1 VRYAVNYEQ
10 SETGWGASVP
20 DLGVFAVAGTREEVR
35 ALVREAAEF
44 HIACLREDGEHVPPP
59 ATTVDYVEVAA

>member
-1 VRYAVNYEQ
+1 M
-10 SETGWGASVP
+10 P